1 MERIK
6 RYLGWSLV
14 ALLPLLGSCARG
26 DRPDERQMITFETNW
41 LEMRSGVVEGQDSFH
56 DDMQVT
62 AFLQTQAGNPLGT
75 LFQDLRATKASGWRT
90 NYPWLGSEAG
100 RQLSFFAFAPYGALT
115 PAWNQGSYTLTDNSG
130 EVDIVAAQKVVPA
143 HYGKPV
149 PLHFQH
155 LLSGV
160 SFVVHEETPNM
171 TITSV
176 ELRGIL
182 STATYSIKQQ
192 QWVHY
197 SDPRTYT
204 WTGEVEHT
212 AGTSVDTPL
221 TINPFFLIPQT
232 LSGEMKLIVTLKRPG
247 KSDTELK
254 ELSLSNQT
262 LEIGEH
268 YVLRLQLT
276 E

>member
-90 NYPWLGSEAG
+90 SYPWLGSEAG

-115 PAWNQGSYTLTDNSG
+115 PAWNQGSYTLTDNGG

-160 SFVVHEETPNM
+160 SFVIHQETPNM

-192 QWVHY
+192 QWAHY

-204 WTGEVEHT
+204 WTGEVDHT
-212 AGTSVDTPL
+212 ASTSVDTPI
-221 TINPFFLIPQT
+221 TITPFFLIPQT
-232 LSGEMKLIVTLKRPG
+232 LSDETKIIVKLKRPG
-247 KSDTELK
+247 SNDTELK
-254 ELSLSNQT
+254 ELPLTNQH
-262 LEIGEH
+262 LEIGEL

>member
-1 MERIK
+1 M
-6 RYLGWSLV
+6 

-41 LEMRSGVVEGQDSFH
+41 LEMRSGVVEDQENFH

-90 NYPWLGSEAG
+90 NYPWLGSVAG

-160 SFVVHEETPNM
+160 SFVVHEETPDM

-182 STATYSIKQQ
+182 STAT
-192 QWVHY
+192 
-197 SDPRTYT
+197 
-204 WTGEVEHT
+204 WTGEVDHT
-212 AGTSVDTPL
+212 ASTSVDTPI
-221 TINPFFLIPQT
+221 TITPFFLIPQI
-232 LSGEMKLIVTLKRPG
+232 LSDETKIIVKLKRPG
-247 KSDTELK
+247 SNDTELK
-254 ELSLSNQT
+254 ELPLTNQH

>member
-1 MERIK
+1 M
-6 RYLGWSLV
+6 
-14 ALLPLLGSCARG
+14 ALLPFLGSCTRG
-26 DRPDERQMITFETNW
+26 DHPDESKMIAFETNW

-75 LFQDLRATKASGWRT
+75 LFQNLRVTKASGWRT

-115 PAWNQGSYTLTDNSG
+115 PEWNQRSYTLTDNSG
-130 EVDIVAAQKVVPA
+130 EVDVVAAQEVVPA
-143 HYGKPV
+143 HYGERL

-160 SFVVHEETPNM
+160 SFVVHEETPDM
-171 TITSV
+171 VIYSV

-192 QWVHY
+192 QWADYH
-197 SDPRTYT
+197 DPKTYT
-204 WTGEVEHT
+204 WSGEVEHI

-221 TINPFFLIPQT
+221 TITPFFLIPQT
-232 LSGEMKLIVTLKRPG
+232 LSDEMKLIVTLKRPG

>member
-14 ALLPLLGSCARG
+14 ALLPLLGSCTRG

-41 LEMRSGVVEGQDSFH
+41 LEMRSGVVEDQDNFH

-90 NYPWLGSEAG
+90 SYPWLGSEAG
-100 RQLSFFAFAPYGALT
+100 RQLSFFAFAPYEALT
-115 PAWNQGSYTLTDNSG
+115 PEWNQWSYTLTHNSG

-143 HYGKPV
+143 HYGKPL
-149 PLHFQH
+149 PLHFEH

-160 SFVVHEETPNM
+160 SFVVHHETPNM
-171 TITSV
+171 TIYSV
-176 ELRGIL
+176 ELRGIP
-182 STATYSIKQQ
+182 STATYSIKLR
-192 QWVHY
+192 QWVDF
-197 SDPRTYT
+197 SDPKTYT
-204 WTGEVEHT
+204 WSGEVEHI
-212 AGTSVDTPL
+212 AGNSADTPL
-221 TINPFFLIPQT
+221 TITPFFLIPQT
-232 LSGEMKLIVTLKRPG
+232 LSGETKLIVKLKRPG
-247 KSDTELK
+247 SDDTEIK
-254 ELSLSNQT
+254 ELALSNQ
-262 LEIGEH
+262 LLKIGEH

>member
-1 MERIK
+1 M
-6 RYLGWSLV
+6 

-41 LEMRSGVVEGQDSFH
+41 LEMRSGVVEDQDNFH

-75 LFQDLRATKASGWRT
+75 LFRDLRATKASGWRT
-90 NYPWLGSEAG
+90 SYPWLGSEAG

-115 PAWNQGSYTLTDNSG
+115 PAWNQGSYALTGNSG
-130 EVDIVAAQKVVPA
+130 KVDIVAAQKVVPA
-143 HYGKPV
+143 HYGNPV

-160 SFVVHEETPNM
+160 SFVVHEETPDM

-182 STATYSIKQQ
+182 STATYFIKQQ
-192 QWVHY
+192 QWADY
-197 SDPRTYT
+197 SDPKTYT
-204 WTGEVEHT
+204 WSGEVEHT

-221 TINPFFLIPQT
+221 TITPFFLIPQT
-232 LSGEMKLIVTLKRPG
+232 LSDETKIIVKLKRPG
-247 KSDTELK
+247 SNDTELK
-254 ELSLSNQT
+254 ELSLTNQH
-262 LEIGEH
+262 LVIGAH

>member
-1 MERIK
+1 M
-6 RYLGWSLV
+6 

-115 PAWNQGSYTLTDNSG
+115 PAWNQRSYTLTDNSG
-130 EVDIVAAQKVVPA
+130 EVDIVAAQEVVPA
-143 HYGKPV
+143 HYGKRL
-149 PLHFQH
+149 PLHFEH

-160 SFVVHEETPNM
+160 SFVVHEETPDM

-192 QWVHY
+192 QWAHY

-221 TINPFFLIPQT
+221 TITPFFLIPQT
-232 LSGEMKLIVTLKRPG
+232 LSDEMKLIVTLKRPG
-247 KSDTELK
+247 SNEIELK
-254 ELSLSNQT
+254 ELALSNQL
-262 LEIGEH
+262 LEIGKH

>member
-1 MERIK
+1 MA
-6 RYLGWSLV
+6 LV
-14 ALLPLLGSCARG
+14 LFLDSCARG
-26 DRPDERQMITFETNW
+26 DRPDEHQMIAFETNW
-41 LEMRSGVVEGQDSFH
+41 LEMRSGVVEDQDNFH

-62 AFLQTQAGNPLGT
+62 AFLQTQAGSPLGT
-75 LFQDLRATKASGWRT
+75 LFQDLRTTKASGWRT
-90 NYPWLGSEAG
+90 SYPWLGSESG

-115 PAWNQGSYTLTDNSG
+115 PEWNQGSYTLTDNSG
-130 EVDIVAAQKVVPA
+130 EVDIVAAQEVVPA
-143 HYGKPV
+143 HYGKPL
-149 PLHFQH
+149 PLHFEH

-160 SFVVHEETPNM
+160 SFVVHQETPNM

-176 ELRGIL
+176 ELRGIP
-182 STATYSIKQQ
+182 STATYSIKLR
-192 QWVHY
+192 QWADY
-197 SDPRTYT
+197 SDPKTYT
-204 WTGEVEHT
+204 WSGEVEHT

-221 TINPFFLIPQT
+221 TTTPFFLIPQT